1 MCSFDELQVI
11 ESTAATS
18 LPTANQH
25 IKATARHCCSEN
37 DAFPSEMSFWRYF
50 WNHTKAQQG
59 CPLKQAACENV
70 EKGICDHIIALAA
83 AAPCRTAEIQTAAR
97 KQSKPN
103 EPIHVLD
110 NPGAGGGVV
119 MLYSLTVPVES
130 DKESSAEGDSSD
142 ENDDE
147 EAYEVRA
154 VTDTRRDADGEEE
167 FRVLWENYPDGDYSW
182 EPRENFLGCS
192 AKKILAAFEQRNE
205 KRKRPGQV
213 ASGSKRFKL
222 LCGMKVVLDPDRD
235 DDEPNW
241 LRGGLDK
248 KYKEKNVCVE
258 HDGTKYNGTVDQY
271 AFSVAA
277 GETNVPAVFQ
287 IQYEGTAPGDIQVL
301 NRMDVERAMTLHSR
315 EQRGKR
321 SRRN

>member
-1 MCSFDELQVI
+1 MVVELRKCFDNAVRLNQYQIADRLKDTFGELSPNCLKASQVQGWVCAEAGRRKKKPLQEI
-11 ESTAATS
+11 GKEAA
-18 LPTANQH
+18 LD
-25 IKATARHCCSEN
+25 E
-37 DAFPSEMSFWRYF
+37 D
-50 WNHTKAQQG
+50 
-59 CPLKQAACENV
+59 V
-70 EKGICDHIIALAA
+70 EDEG
-83 AAPCRTAEIQTAAR
+83 R
-97 KQSKPN
+97 
-103 EPIHVLD
+103 
-110 NPGAGGGVV
+110 
-119 MLYSLTVPVES
+119 VPVES

-167 FRVLWENYPDGDYSW
+167 FKVLWENYPDGDYSW

>member
-25 IKATARHCCSEN
+25 IKETARHCCSEN

-119 MLYSLTVPVES
+119 MLYSLGERVQHASNEWKIGATG
-130 DKESSAEGDSSD
+130 AELRDGLIGRHVFTRGKLA
-142 ENDDE
+142 ETKPRCFE
-147 EAYEVRA
+147 WMC
-154 VTDTRRDADGEEE
+154 RRDPGTTSMGA
-167 FRVLWENYPDGDYSW
+167 Y
-182 EPRENFLGCS
+182 
-192 AKKILAAFEQRNE
+192 
-205 KRKRPGQV
+205 RK
-213 ASGSKRFKL
+213 
-222 LCGMKVVLDPDRD
+222 GMLQNK
-235 DDEPNW
+235 
-241 LRGGLDK
+241 
-248 KYKEKNVCVE
+248 C
-258 HDGTKYNGTVDQY
+258 
-271 AFSVAA
+271 
-277 GETNVPAVFQ
+277 
-287 IQYEGTAPGDIQVL
+287 
-301 NRMDVERAMTLHSR
+301 
-315 EQRGKR
+315 
-321 SRRN
+321 